1 MTTAWRAALGLIAV
15 VIGPVV
21 ATAHT
26 QAPPTYAGDIWSRPR
41 LTGDWGG
48 FRDQLAKKGVVFDAD
63 LLLMPQGV
71 LSGGRDTGAGF
82 WGNAEYTLNVDTG
95 KAGLW
100 PGGFLK
106 VAGLTGFGDTV
117 LTQPVFLRIL
127 ERFFPA
133 LLTPVHP
140 PTTSNDTW
148 AVFYAFDQYLWQP
161 AAETSRGI
169 GIFFTFGVATAR

>member
-21 ATAHT
+21 ATAQT

-95 KAGLW
+95 KAGL
-100 PGGFLK
+100 
-106 VAGLTGFGDTV
+106 
-117 LTQPVFLRIL
+117 
-127 ERFFPA
+127 
-133 LLTPVHP
+133 
-140 PTTSNDTW
+140 
-148 AVFYAFDQYLWQP
+148 
-161 AAETSRGI
+161 
-169 GIFFTFGVATAR
+169 